1 MFLRMLLT
9 DFGSLPL
16 ILAPFE
22 TALAY
27 PVNLVG
33 IQSKVHLLTTAV
45 FFLRH
50 WVVDGA
56 SARPFNPSHVAQ
68 VLGRRV
74 WSSSPG
80 ADFLFCYLLSTLGKP
95 LKRGKKKKKPQ
106 PQRPSFLKIEKEGL
120 VGDVLGFWLVL
131 SDTLSP
137 TLSAVICSVVQS
149 LIC

>member
-1 MFLRMLLT
+1 MLLT

-95 LKRGKKKKKPQ
+95 LKRGKKKKKTSTTTTELLKN
-106 PQRPSFLKIEKEGL
+106 RERGSRGGRVGFLACSF
-120 VGDVLGFWLVL
+120 
-131 SDTLSP
+131 
-137 TLSAVICSVVQS
+137 
-149 LIC
+149 